1 MEFKRCS
8 GILMPIS
15 SLPGGYGIGSM
26 GKPAHDFVDFLAKA
40 GQTIWQILPVGPT
53 GYADS
58 PYQSCSAFAGNP
70 YFIDLD
76 LLAADGLLTKKDY
89 AAINWGGDAAHV
101 DYGTLY
107 EKRFAVLRKAYVN
120 FLKKRPVPGYETPY
134 PDDWYRFRFLS
145 SDWLPDYC
153 LYMAVKEEQGGAPW
167 YAWPQPLRDRSAAAL
182 AAALERLDDRVLLH
196 AYLQTEFTRQ
206 WDAVRAYA
214 HAHGVRIIGDLP
226 MYVAPDSA
234 DVWAQPAQFRLDPDG
249 QPSAVAGVPPDYF
262 SADGQLW
269 GNPLYD
275 WDAMRADG
283 FRWWKDR
290 IRGAAK
296 RYDVVRLDHFRAI
309 SSYWVVPRGEL
320 TARGGHWAPGP
331 GPALLQALHTAAP
344 ELELIAEDLGT
355 IDDDVRRLVARSG
368 CPGMRVL
375 LFGFDPSGTSE
386 HRPDRV
392 RAHSVCYVGTHDNA
406 PAAAWAALG
415 GADADYAM
423 RCLGVYDVARL
434 PETLLRAGMG
444 SRAELF
450 IAQMQDVLGLGA
462 ESRMNTPGTAAGNW
476 VWRLLPGQ
484 AAART
489 AARLLARTQAA
500 CRA

>member
-1 MEFKRCS
+1 M
-8 GILMPIS
+8 
-15 SLPGGYGIGSM
+15 
-26 GKPAHDFVDFLAKA
+26 A
-40 GQTIWQILPVGPT
+40 GQHLWQVLPLGPS
-53 GYADS
+53 GNGNS
-58 PYQSCSAFAGNP
+58 PYQSYSVFAGQT
-70 YFIDLD
+70 
-76 LLAADGLLTKKDY
+76 LLISPELLIEKKLLTEADVHPIPEFN
-89 AAINWGGDAAHV
+89 ADRV
-101 DYGTLY
+101 DYDKVTTYKTSLF
-107 EKRFAVLRKAYVN
+107 KKAY
-120 FLKKRPVPGYETPY
+120 EH
-134 PDDWYRFRFLS
+134 FRHTADKNLLEEYDSFQS
-145 SDWLPDYC
+145 NNQYWLDDYC
-153 LYMAVKEEQGGAPW
+153 LYMAGKDYHNGLPW
-167 YAWPQPLRDRSAAAL
+167 YEWEDSLLDPTPKERASWMKLL
-182 AAALERLDDRVLLH
+182 ASEIDYYRFIQFA
-196 AYLQTEFTRQ
+196 FFSQ
-206 WDAVRAYA
+206 WYELKDYA
-214 HAHGVRIIGDLP
+214 NKKGIAIIGDIP
-226 MYVAPDSA
+226 IFTAPDSA
-234 DVWAQPAQFRLDPDG
+234 DVWANKELFKLDSKGHPLE
-249 QPSAVAGVPPDYF
+249 VAGVPPDYF
-262 SADGQLW
+262 SATGQLW

-283 FRWWKDR
+283 FQWWKDR

-434 PETLLRAGMG
+434 PEALLRAGMG

-462 ESRMNTPGTAAGNW
+462 ESRMNTPGTASGNW

-484 AAART
+484 ADAQT

>member
-1 MEFKRCS
+1 M
-8 GILMPIS
+8 
-15 SLPGGYGIGSM
+15 
-26 GKPAHDFVDFLAKA
+26 
-40 GQTIWQILPVGPT
+40 
-53 GYADS
+53 
-58 PYQSCSAFAGNP
+58 
-70 YFIDLD
+70 
-76 LLAADGLLTKKDY
+76 
-89 AAINWGGDAAHV
+89 
-101 DYGTLY
+101 
-107 EKRFAVLRKAYVN
+107 
-120 FLKKRPVPGYETPY
+120 
-134 PDDWYRFRFLS
+134 
-145 SDWLPDYC
+145 
-153 LYMAVKEEQGGAPW
+153 
-167 YAWPQPLRDRSAAAL
+167 
-182 AAALERLDDRVLLH
+182 LLH

-434 PETLLRAGMG
+434 PEALLRAGMG

-484 AAART
+484 ADART

>member
-1 MEFKRCS
+1 MDRSS
-8 GILMPIS
+8 GILLPVS
-15 SLPGGYGIGSM
+15 ALPGPCGIGDL
-26 GKPAHDFVDFLAKA
+26 GADARDFIDFLAAA
-40 GQTIWQILPVGPT
+40 GQRYWQILPLNPPDG
-53 GYADS
+53 AHS
-58 PYQSCSAFAGNP
+58 PYLSASTFAGSTDLLSPEPFLARGALTAGEVRAIDWGADPMRVDYDRVYAGRTALWDAAFAR
-70 YFIDLD
+70 
-76 LLAADGLLTKKDY
+76 
-89 AAINWGGDAAHV
+89 
-101 DYGTLY
+101 
-107 EKRFAVLRKAYVN
+107 EKA
-120 FLKKRPVPGYETPY
+120 
-134 PDDWYRFRFLS
+134 S
-145 SDWLPDYC
+145 
-153 LYMAVKEEQGGAPW
+153 
-167 YAWPQPLRDRSAAAL
+167 AAL

-283 FRWWKDR
+283 FQWWKDR

-434 PETLLRAGMG
+434 PEALLRAGMG

-462 ESRMNTPGTAAGNW
+462 ESRMNTPGTASGNW

-484 AAART
+484 ADAQT

>member
-1 MEFKRCS
+1 MHA
-8 GILMPIS
+8 
-15 SLPGGYGIGSM
+15 
-26 GKPAHDFVDFLAKA
+26 GKTALWAA
-40 GQTIWQILPVGPT
+40 
-53 GYADS
+53 
-58 PYQSCSAFAGNP
+58 AFAREQAAVTP
-70 YFIDLD
+70 ALRAA
-76 LLAADGLLTKKDY
+76 LAA
-89 AAINWGGDAAHV
+89 
-101 DYGTLY
+101 
-107 EKRFAVLRKAYVN
+107 E
-120 FLKKRPVPGYETPY
+120 P
-134 PDDWYRFRFLS
+134 
-145 SDWLPDYC
+145 WLMDYC
-153 LYMAVKEEQGGAPW
+153 LYMAIKEAQGGAPW
-167 YAWPQPLRDRSAAAL
+167 YAWPSALRDRDADALAEAAAQ
-182 AAALERLDDRVLLH
+182 LDARVLLH

-226 MYVAPDSA
+226 MYVAADSA
-234 DVWAQPAQFRLDPDG
+234 DVWAQPGQFCLDPDG

-262 SADGQLW
+262 CADGQLW
-269 GNPLYD
+269 GNPLYA
-275 WDAMRADG
+275 WDVMKADG

-290 IRGAAK
+290 VRGAAK
-296 RYDVVRLDHFRAI
+296 RYDVVRIDHFRAI

-331 GPALLQALHTAAP
+331 GPALLQALHAAAP

-375 LFGFDPSGTSE
+375 LFGFDPGGTSE

-434 PETLLRAGMG
+434 PEALLRAGMG

-450 IAQMQDVLGLGA
+450 VAQMQDVLGLGA
-462 ESRMNTPGTAAGNW
+462 ESRMNTPGTAGGNW

-484 AAART
+484 ADAQT

-500 CRA
+500 CRI

>member
-1 MEFKRCS
+1 MNRSS
-8 GILMPIS
+8 GILLPVS
-15 SLPGGYGIGSM
+15 ALPGPCGIGDL
-26 GKPAHDFVDFLAKA
+26 GKDARDFIDFLAAA
-40 GQTIWQILPVGPT
+40 GQRYWQILPLNPPDG
-53 GYADS
+53 AHS
-58 PYQSCSAFAGNP
+58 PYLSASTFAGSTDLLSPEPFLARGALTAGEVRAIDWGADPMRVDYDRVHAGRTALWDAAFAREKASAAP
-70 YFIDLD
+70 ALRAA
-76 LLAADGLLTKKDY
+76 LAAEP
-89 AAINWGGDAAHV
+89 W
-101 DYGTLY
+101 
-107 EKRFAVLRKAYVN
+107 LR
-120 FLKKRPVPGYETPY
+120 
-134 PDDWYRFRFLS
+134 
-145 SDWLPDYC
+145 DYC
-153 LYMAVKEEQGGAPW
+153 LYMAMKEEQGGAPW

-226 MYVAPDSA
+226 MYIAPDSA

-355 IDDDVRRLVARSG
+355 
-368 CPGMRVL
+368 
-375 LFGFDPSGTSE
+375 
-386 HRPDRV
+386 
-392 RAHSVCYVGTHDNA
+392 HDNA

-434 PETLLRAGMG
+434 PEALLRAGMG

-484 AAART
+484 ADART

>member
-107 EKRFAVLRKAYVN
+107 EKRFAVLRKAYAN

-134 PDDWYRFRFLS
+134 PDDWYRFQFLS

-153 LYMAVKEEQGGAPW
+153 LYMAIKEAQGGAPW
-167 YAWPQPLRDRSAAAL
+167 YAWPSALRDRDADALAEAAAQ
-182 AAALERLDDRVLLH
+182 LDARVLLH

-226 MYVAPDSA
+226 MYVAADSA
-234 DVWAQPAQFRLDPDG
+234 DVWAKPGQFCLDPDG

-262 SADGQLW
+262 CADGQLW
-269 GNPLYD
+269 GNPLYA
-275 WDAMRADG
+275 WDVMKADG

-290 IRGAAK
+290 VRGAAK
-296 RYDVVRLDHFRAI
+296 RYDVVRIDHFRAI

-331 GPALLQALHTAAP
+331 GPALLQALHAAAP

-375 LFGFDPSGTSE
+375 LFGFDPS
-386 HRPDRV
+386 R
-392 RAHSVCYVGTHDNA
+392 
-406 PAAAWAALG
+406 
-415 GADADYAM
+415 
-423 RCLGVYDVARL
+423 
-434 PETLLRAGMG
+434 
-444 SRAELF
+444 
-450 IAQMQDVLGLGA
+450 IAC
-462 ESRMNTPGTAAGNW
+462 
-476 VWRLLPGQ
+476 
-484 AAART
+484 ART
-489 AARLLARTQAA
+489 ASAMSARTTTSPPLHGRRSAVRTPTMPCAVSACTMWRVCPRRCCAPVWARARSCSSRRCRTCSVSAQRAA
-500 CRA
+500 